1 MPETYLLPAQRR
13 DVFRSF
19 VIPIPLSAATYVTAV
34 EFLPGNAKVVHHA
47 NIKIGTV
54 SLAATTTARKVTYLP
69 ITPFRTGAV
78 KIVSTS
84 TAPATVDGIAFLRVN
99 P

>member
-1 MPETYLLPAQRR
+1 VDIY
-13 DVFRSF
+13 
-19 VIPIPLSAATYVTAV
+19 
-34 EFLPGNAKVVHHA
+34 HA

-54 SLAATTTARKVTYLP
+54 SLAAATTGRTVTYLP
-69 ITPFRTGAV
+69 ATPFRTGIL

-84 TAPATVDGIAFLRVN
+84 TAPASVDGIAFLRA